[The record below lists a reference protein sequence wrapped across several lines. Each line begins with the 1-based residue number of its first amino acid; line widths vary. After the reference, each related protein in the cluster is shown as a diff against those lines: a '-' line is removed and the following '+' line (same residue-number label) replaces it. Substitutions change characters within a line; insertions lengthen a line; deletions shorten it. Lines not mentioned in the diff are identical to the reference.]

1 MGSILARRR
10 ASGATSYTATIRL
23 KAEGKIVHRE
33 TATFPTRALAKEWM
47 TRREAELAGQRAR
60 GEVVGTRM
68 TFAKMID
75 WYSGQMAID
84 NPWART
90 KKTDLAR
97 IGAGA
102 IADKRVDRTSRAD
115 FIAYIQGR
123 RQQGAGPATAA
134 NDLIWLRQV
143 MRAARVALGVPV
155 PLQEI
160 DDAGDYLRQNR
171 VIGKAKERD
180 RRPTP
185 AELKML
191 TTFFSSRDV
200 RSQIPMLDVMNFAI
214 HSARRQEEITR
225 LRWDDL
231 DAATS
236 TCKLRDVKHPT
247 KKLGNDK
254 TFKLTP
260 EALAIIQAQPRRPLP
275 DDDKKLDPLIFPY
288 NPKSIGAA
296 FTRACHVL
304 EIDDLRF
311 HDLRHEATSRLF
323 EAGYGIHE
331 VSLFTLHESWATL
344 KRYTN
349 LRPENLQHRQ
359 PADARRPSPVS
370 SSETD
375 SDES

>member
-10 ASGATSYTATIRL
+10 ATGATSYTATIRL

-33 TATFPTRALAKEWM
+33 SETFPTRALAKEWL

-68 TFAKMID
+68 TVAQMID
-75 WYSGQMAID
+75 WYSGQMATD
-84 NPWART
+84 NPWGRS

-102 IADKRVDRTSRAD
+102 IADKRVDRISRAD

-123 RQQGAGPATAA
+123 RQEGAGPATAA
-134 NDLIWLRQV
+134 NDLVWLRQV

-155 PLQEI
+155 PLQDI
-160 DDAGDYLRQNR
+160 DDAGEYLRQNR
-171 VIGKAKERD
+171 IIGKAKERD

-185 AELKML
+185 AELEML
-191 TTFFSSRDV
+191 ADFFSRRDV
-200 RSQIPMLDVMNFAI
+200 RSQIPMLEIMNFAL

-231 DAATS
+231 DPVTS

-247 KKLGNDK
+247 RKLGNDK

-260 EALAIIQAQPRRPLP
+260 AGLASIQAQPRMALP
-275 DDDKKLDPLIFPY
+275 GDDKKLNPLIFPF
-288 NPKSIGAA
+288 NPKSISAA

-304 EIDDLRF
+304 DIDDLRF

-323 EAGYGIHE
+323 EAGYSIHE

-349 LRPENLQHRQ
+349 LRPENLQHK
-359 PADARRPSPVS
+359 
-370 SSETD
+370 
-375 SDES
+375 

>member
-10 ASGATSYTATIRL
+10 ATGATSYTATIRL
-23 KAEGKIVHRE
+23 KADGKIVHRE
-33 TATFPTRALAKEWM
+33 SETFPTRALAKEWL

-68 TFAKMID
+68 TVAQMID
-75 WYSGQMAID
+75 WYSGQMAAD
-84 NPWART
+84 NPWGRS
-90 KKTDLAR
+90 KKADLAR
-97 IGAGA
+97 IGEGA
-102 IADKRVDRTSRAD
+102 IADKRVDRLTRAD
-115 FIAYIQGR
+115 FIAYTQGR
-123 RQQGAGPATAA
+123 RQEGAGPATAA

-143 MRAARVALGVPV
+143 LRAARVALGVPV
-155 PLQEI
+155 PLQEL
-160 DDAGDYLRQNR
+160 DDAAEYLRQNR
-171 VIGKAKERD
+171 IIGKPKERD
-180 RRPTP
+180 RRPTTS
-185 AELKML
+185 ELEKL
-191 TTFFSSRDV
+191 TFYFSRRDV
-200 RSQIPMLDVMNFAI
+200 RAEIPMLDIMQFAI

-231 DAATS
+231 DATTAT
-236 TCKLRDVKHPT
+236 CRLRDVKHPT

-254 TFKLTP
+254 TFKLTAA
-260 EALAIIQAQPRRPLP
+260 ALASIQAQPRRPMP
-275 DDDKKLDPLIFPY
+275 GDDSKLDPLIFPF

-349 LRPENLQHRQ
+349 LRPENLQHRE
-359 PADARRPSPVS
+359 PATS
-370 SSETD
+370 
-375 SDES
+375 